1 MDEQHNIEPAN
12 QAPQQTGFLR
22 FLCILTFLGSGLA
35 MFAYFIIGAFYDVF
49 LSAEMKPLGE
59 DEQELIRLMLS
70 AGKMFFL
77 LSAFLY
83 ALSLYGAIM
92 MWKLRKIGF
101 HLYSMAQITLLILPL
116 LYIHGFRM
124 PFLTI
129 LVTVTFIFGYSTFL
143 RSMS

>member
-1 MDEQHNIEPAN
+1 MEEQQNVEPAKE
-12 QAPQQTGFLR
+12 APQSTGFLR

-59 DEQELIRLMLS
+59 DEQELIRMMLS
-70 AGKMFFL
+70 AGKIFFL

-83 ALSLYGAIM
+83 ALSLFGSIL

-101 HLYSMAQITLLILPL
+101 HLYSLAQIMLLILPL

-124 PFLTI
+124 PFVTI

>member
-1 MDEQHNIEPAN
+1 MEEQQNVEPAKE
-12 QAPQQTGFLR
+12 APQSTGFLR

-35 MFAYFIIGAFYDVF
+35 MFAYFIIGAFYNVF
-49 LSAEMKPLGE
+49 LSADMKALGE
-59 DEQELIRLMLS
+59 DEQELIRIMLS

-83 ALSLYGAIM
+83 ALSLFGSIL

-101 HLYSMAQITLLILPL
+101 HLYSLAQIMLLILPL

-124 PFLTI
+124 PFVTI

>member
-1 MDEQHNIEPAN
+1 MEEQQNVEPAKE
-12 QAPQQTGFLR
+12 APQSTGFLR

-49 LSAEMKPLGE
+49 LSADMKALGE
-59 DEQELIRLMLS
+59 DAQELIRIMLS

-77 LSAFLY
+77 LSTFLY
-83 ALSLYGAIM
+83 ALSLFGSIL

-101 HLYSMAQITLLILPL
+101 HLYSLAQIMLLILPL

-124 PFLTI
+124 PFVTI

>member
-1 MDEQHNIEPAN
+1 MEEQQNVEPAKE
-12 QAPQQTGFLR
+12 APQSTGFLR

-49 LSAEMKPLGE
+49 LSADMKALGE
-59 DEQELIRLMLS
+59 DEQELIRIMLS

-83 ALSLYGAIM
+83 ALSLFGSIL

-101 HLYSMAQITLLILPL
+101 HLYSLAQIMLLILPL

-124 PFLTI
+124 PFVTI